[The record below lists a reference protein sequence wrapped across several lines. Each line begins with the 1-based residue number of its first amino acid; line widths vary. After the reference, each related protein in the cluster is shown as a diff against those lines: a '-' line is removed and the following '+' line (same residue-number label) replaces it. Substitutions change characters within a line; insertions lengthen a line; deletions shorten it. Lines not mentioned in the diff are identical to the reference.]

1 MSFAEWIF
9 LIGALAAAGPVIAH
23 LLAKPRYRRQPFTM
37 LRFLQ
42 SGQVESQSRRRLRDL
57 LMLILR
63 CTIII
68 LIAVLFA
75 RPALHISP
83 KVRATGRIYYL
94 CLDNSLSMA
103 YSDESGS
110 YLGRLKDSAVDY
122 IRAAD
127 AEAAFNIFAAASGNW
142 THGLSKEQ
150 ALAAVTELK
159 IAPGSAKL
167 SSFLSGVNHS
177 SRTGRQDTAVCVL
190 VVSDFTSSMLRQFA
204 EILEPTVVQ
213 NTDYEVIA
221 SDMPLNNAAVIDAQA
236 VGIVDGELT
245 LNVTVANCGFIEQNR
260 RLTAQAGAIKS
271 RPVDVNLRANQRSVY
286 QLRIDARQARQ
297 GQSFLPVELSLSGT
311 DGLREDD
318 TFYLAVS
325 IPAQR
330 NINVLFAEKGPD
342 ETFLLGT
349 AVDTLSYMNS
359 HDTFRTKRIL
369 AGRAVSEHLN
379 WADVVICSGIA
390 DSLGGIARDMR
401 SFVQA
406 GGKVIFFVTNE
417 PESKAAALLWRE
429 GILAALPGRF
439 IEEPTYIEARPCYS
453 EDPGVDVDAGKALSN
468 YKIERVPLKGYAECS
483 GHPKSTCLWRFKN
496 GEGFIYL
503 RRLGNGVS
511 ILVNTSID
519 DSLGGL
525 TKSSASVAFC
535 RYLLGP
541 NNQIGNYSFACDDQ
555 VVLPLG
561 DMRTALGGQKH
572 VWVRTCDG
580 KKMRAPL
587 AGPSL
592 LVPEPGGIGWV
603 KTLGSDAMYAGIN
616 PPRDETD
623 MTGPA
628 AEEIANAMNR
638 VFSPHTAERTALAQ
652 ASGIKKN
659 KPIWRL
665 CAWVIIVLLLAE
677 PAVANRLKR

>member
-1 MSFAEWIF
+1 
-9 LIGALAAAGPVIAH
+9 
-23 LLAKPRYRRQPFTM
+23 M

-42 SGQVESQSRRRLRDL
+42 SGQVESQSRRKLRDL
-57 LMLILR
+57 LILILR

-75 RPALHISP
+75 RPALRISP
-83 KVRATGRIYYL
+83 KVRPAGRIYYL

-110 YLGRLKDSAVDY
+110 YLDRLKDSAVDY
-122 IRAAD
+122 ILAAD
-127 AEAAFNIFAAASGNW
+127 ADAAFNIFAAASGNW
-142 THGLSKEQ
+142 AHGLSKEQ

-159 IAPGSAKL
+159 IAPGGAKVG
-167 SSFLSGVNHS
+167 SFLSGVNQS
-177 SRTGRQDTAVCVL
+177 SRTSRQDSVVCVL
-190 VVSDFTSSMLRQFA
+190 VVSDFTSSVLRQFA
-204 EILEPTVVQ
+204 DVIEPAVVR

-221 SDMPLNNAAVIDAQA
+221 SDMPLDNAAVIEAQA
-236 VGIVDGELT
+236 VDVVDGELT
-245 LNVTVANCGFIEQNR
+245 LNVTVANYGFVERNR
-260 RLTAQAGAIKS
+260 RLTAQAGTSKS
-271 RPVDVNLRANQRSVY
+271 RPADVNLRANQRSVY
-286 QLRIDARQARQ
+286 QLRIDVRQARQ
-297 GQSFLPVELSLSGT
+297 GQSFLPVELSLSGA

-318 TFYLAVS
+318 TFYLGVCL
-325 IPAQR
+325 PAQR
-330 NINVLFAEKGPD
+330 NINVLFAENGPD
-342 ETFLLGT
+342 EMFLLGT
-349 AVDTLSYMNS
+349 AVDALSHMNS
-359 HDTFRTKRIL
+359 HDTFRSRHAL
-369 AGRAVSEHLN
+369 VGRAVSEHLN
-379 WADVVICSGIA
+379 WADVVVCSGIA
-390 DSLGGIARDMR
+390 DSLGGIAGDMR

-406 GGKVIFFVTNE
+406 GGKVIFFLTNE
-417 PESKAAALLWRE
+417 PESKAAAILWRE

-453 EDPGVDVDAGKALSN
+453 EGPGVDVRAGKALSN

-483 GHPKSTCLWRFKN
+483 SHPESTCLWRFKN

-503 RRLGNGVS
+503 RRLGNGES
-511 ILVNTSID
+511 ILVNASID

-541 NNQIGNYSFACDDQ
+541 NNRIGNYSFAYDEQ

-561 DMRTALGGQKH
+561 DVRTGLGGQKH

-580 KKMRAPL
+580 KKKRAPL
-587 AGPSL
+587 AGSSL
-592 LVPEPGGIGWV
+592 LAPDPGGIGWV

-623 MTGPA
+623 MTAPE

-638 VFSPHTAERTALAQ
+638 VFSPHAGERAALAQ
-652 ASGIKKN
+652 APGIKKN

-665 CAWVIIVLLLAE
+665 FAWVIIVLLLAE
-677 PAVANRLKR
+677 SAVANRLKR